1 MIKNILLLVF
11 LGGLIAKNNTVNTV
25 LHFDILH
32 KNKVV
37 GNLQATK
44 TIEDGLTTYHSFTHI
59 QAKILTTINVKYTY
73 NVVFN
78 NKELNKADVS
88 IMLNNKVYAE
98 TSTERSNKEYK
109 ITKNKKVSTF
119 KEPITFTTVQL
130 YFTEPLH
137 ITTCYSEQ
145 DAAMNTLIYLGN
157 HKYKKVNAKDNENI
171 YTYKNGVLYEAS
183 IDGGLIN
190 FTMKI
195 KD

>member
-1 MIKNILLLVF
+1 MIKNIVLLVF
-11 LGGLIAKNNTVNTV
+11 LGTLIAKNNTVKTV
-25 LHFDILH
+25 LHFNILH
-32 KNKVV
+32 KNKIV
-37 GNLQATK
+37 GSLVTTK
-44 TIEDGLTTYHSFTHI
+44 TIDDNVINYHSFTHI
-59 QAKILTTINVKYTY
+59 QTKIITTINVKYTY
-73 NVVFN
+73 NVAFK

-98 TSTERSNKEYK
+98 TNTERNNKEYK
-109 ITKNKKVSTF
+109 ITKNKKISTF
-119 KEPITFTTVQL
+119 NEPITFTTVQL

-145 DAAMNTLIYLGN
+145 DAVMNTLVYLGN
-157 HKYKKVNAKDNENI
+157 HKYKKVNAKGNENI
-171 YTYKNGVLYEAS
+171 YTYKNGILYEAS

>member
-1 MIKNILLLVF
+1 MIKNIVLLVF
-11 LGGLIAKNNTVNTV
+11 LGTLIAKNNTVETV
-25 LHFDILH
+25 LHFNILH
-32 KNKVV
+32 KNKIV
-37 GNLQATK
+37 GSLVTTK
-44 TIEDGLTTYHSFTHI
+44 TIDDNIINYHSFTHI
-59 QAKILTTINVKYTY
+59 QTKIITTINVKYTY
-73 NVVFN
+73 NVAFK

-98 TSTERSNKEYK
+98 TNTERNNKEYK
-109 ITKNKKVSTF
+109 ITKNKKISTF
-119 KEPITFTTVQL
+119 NEPITFTTVQL

-145 DAAMNTLIYLGN
+145 DAVMNTLVYLGN
-157 HKYKKVNAKDNENI
+157 HKYKKVNAKGNENI